1 MKNAPPQF
9 PLFDYQATA
18 ADLMATRERFGLHDE
33 MGIGKTA
40 TTIGAIDRL
49 AGKRGIIIC
58 PAMLREN
65 WMNEFRRFSTYERR
79 LCKGRTIHDY
89 IAWQRGRFDV
99 LITSYEQATKWAPNF
114 VRQGEFIDFLAL
126 DEAHYL
132 KNADANRTRAILGHE
147 AGGMDSISL
156 FAEHAYHVTGTPMS
170 NDPLDVYTFLRF
182 VRAMDLPPDQF
193 IKMFFERQ
201 MGTYS
206 ARHFVRDDMLT
217 TLQSLVYNNSIRRN
231 HTDVGMQLPPIWLKE
246 VILEGSTIDL
256 QKALEAYPLLEGAI
270 IEAIQDGDFSKL
282 SAEYIAVIRRLV
294 GKAKAVPYAELLKA
308 ELDAAPTKRVVFC
321 WHTEP
326 LLHVAKHLR
335 KFGYGVVTAYGDT
348 NERDRQEA
356 VRLFMNDPNT
366 HVFVGNIK
374 VAGVGLTLTSSYE
387 IDMLESDWS
396 PAGNAQALKRV
407 HRYGQRQDVH
417 ARFITLANSIDVVVN
432 RIVRDKTASIAQ
444 IEGTAMTASPL
455 TV

>member
-1 MKNAPPQF
+1 MKIATQPL

-40 TTIGAIDRL
+40 TTIGTVDRL
-49 AGKRGIIIC
+49 QAKRGIIIC

-65 WMNEFRRFSTYERR
+65 WINEFRKFSVYERK

-89 IAWQRGRFDV
+89 IAWSRGRFDV

-114 VRQGEFIDFLAL
+114 VKRGEFIDFLAL

-132 KNADANRTRAILGHE
+132 KNENANRTRAILGHE
-147 AGGMDSISL
+147 AGGLDSISL
-156 FAEHAYHVTGTPMS
+156 FAEHGYHVTGTPMS
-170 NDPLDVYTFLRF
+170 NDPLDIYTFLRF
-182 VRAMDLPPDQF
+182 ARAIDMDAVTF
-193 IKMFFERQ
+193 IKTFFDRQ
-201 MGTYS
+201 VGTYS
-206 ARHFVRDDMLT
+206 ARHFVRDDMRPI
-217 TLQSLVYNNSIRRN
+217 LQQLIYNNSIRRT
-231 HTDVGMQLPPIWLKE
+231 HGDVGMTLPPIFLKE
-246 VILEGSTIDL
+246 MLLEGNMFDL
-256 QKALEAYPLLEGAI
+256 QKALDAYPDLEKRVVD
-270 IEAIQDGDFSKL
+270 AIQNGNIEQL
-282 SAEYIAVIRRLV
+282 NAEYIAIVRRLV
-294 GKAKAVPYAELLKA
+294 GKAKAVPYAELLKN
-308 ELDAAPTKRVVFC
+308 ELDALPTKRVVFC

-326 LLHVAKHLR
+326 LLHVANYLR
-335 KFGYGVVTAYGDT
+335 KHGYGVVTAYGDT
-348 NERDRQEA
+348 READRQAA
-356 VRLFMNDPNT
+356 VQSFMNDPNC

-396 PAGNAQALKRV
+396 PAGNAQAIKRV
-407 HRYGQRQDVH
+407 HRYGQRQNVH
-417 ARFITLANSIDVVVN
+417 ARFITLANSIDTVVN

-444 IEGTAMTASPL
+444 IEGITMTASPL